1 MKNTTLTPE
10 QAVLELRQVID
21 GPNGSSWQY
30 TPAVTVVL
38 ARLKELE
45 SKQVRAARAR
55 EVRQAE
61 TPEEGAARREKNKL
75 RMRAARAA
83 KKGAA

>member
-1 MKNTTLTPE
+1 MKNTTLTPA

-21 GPNGSSWQY
+21 GPNGSSWQH

-45 SKQVRAARAR
+45 SKQARAARAR

-61 TPEEGAARREKNKL
+61 TPEEGAARREKNRI
-75 RMRAARAA
+75 RMRKARAEQRA
-83 KKGAA
+83 KS